1 MHGGGHGLPTR
12 RHTSAQHR
20 ESERGGR
27 GRRVGDPSR
36 PGRSLPRALDR
47 PDSSRPGD
55 AGGCRRH
62 RLMTSTFDTA
72 ASPRRGNGITTPS
85 RRGGS
90 GRVLTDVVVD
100 LGFVDRGTMDHAIDR
115 STASGGAPEHI
126 LVEDGTLTGDQLARA
141 VAERFGL
148 DHVDLK
154 LYRVDPDAAK
164 LVAPAAVRRYQA
176 VPVSFVGDRT
186 LLVAMVD
193 PANVLAIDD
202 IAVMT
207 GYEVR
212 PAVASLKDVDWL
224 LERLEDPNFG
234 VGATAPEERED
245 DPGAD
250 QPPAAAERPPAPL
263 YDIRENAPINF
274 GVGGEDASVIQLVP
288 RVIKEAVERGASDI
302 HFEPQEEEMR
312 VRYRIDGVLQEAATV
327 PVSAVPA
334 VISRLK
340 ILSDL
345 DIAER
350 RVPQDGRI
358 SMDVAEKPI
367 DLRVATLPA
376 QYGEKVV
383 MRILDQSKVMIQLE
397 QLGMLPQALERFS
410 KAFAQA
416 HGAVLVTGP
425 TGSGKSTS
433 LYGALNQLNTIEKHI
448 ITIEDPVEYQLTG
461 ITQVQVNNKAGLTFA
476 SGLRS
481 MMRADPDIIMVGEIR
496 GRETAQIAIEAA
508 LTGHLVLSTLHTN
521 DAPGAVT
528 RLIEMGVEP
537 FLVGSA
543 VDCVVAQR
551 LARLLCEE
559 CKQRVTLPAE
569 VLRANGFNVGLD
581 LECFEP
587 VGCARCGGSGYKG
600 RIGLYKVMMVSE
612 TIRSLAVAREPA
624 ETIARAAVHEGM
636 MRLREDGL
644 EKVRRG
650 LTSIAEIARVAGTK

>member
-1 MHGGGHGLPTR
+1 
-12 RHTSAQHR
+12 
-20 ESERGGR
+20 
-27 GRRVGDPSR
+27 
-36 PGRSLPRALDR
+36 
-47 PDSSRPGD
+47 
-55 AGGCRRH
+55 
-62 RLMTSTFDTA
+62 MTTTTTDTA
-72 ASPRRGNGITTPS
+72 PKPKRGNGITTPS

-90 GRVLTDVVVD
+90 GRVLTDVIVD
-100 LGFVDRGTMDHAIDR
+100 LGFVDRGTMDIAIDR
-115 STASGGAPEHI
+115 GNDKGSLPERI
-126 LVEDGTLTGDQLARA
+126 LVEDGTLDETQLSRA

-148 DHVDLK
+148 DHVDLE

-164 LVAPAAVRRYQA
+164 LVTPAAVRRYRA
-176 VPVSFVGDRT
+176 VPVAFAGDRT

-212 PAVASLKDVDWL
+212 PAVASLSDVERL
-224 LERLEDPNFG
+224 LERLEDPDFG
-234 VGATAPEERED
+234 HGAVAPDEQDGPAE
-245 DPGAD
+245 
-250 QPPAAAERPPAPL
+250 PAAPQPAQPAGPL
-263 YDIRENAPINF
+263 YDLRENAPINF
-274 GVGGEDASVIQLVP
+274 GASGEDASVIQLVH

-302 HFEPQEEEMR
+302 HFEPGEDEMR

-334 VISRLK
+334 VVSRIK

-350 RVPQDGRI
+350 RIPQDGRI
-358 SMDVAEKPI
+358 SLEVADKPI

-376 QYGEKVV
+376 SYGEKVV
-383 MRILDQSKVMIQLE
+383 MRILDQSKVMIELE
-397 QLGMLPQALERFS
+397 QLGMLPQALERFT
-410 KAFAQA
+410 KAFSQA

-433 LYGALNQLNTIEKHI
+433 LYGALNQLNTIEKNI
-448 ITIEDPVEYQLTG
+448 ITIEDPVEYQLPG
-461 ITQVQVNNKAGLTFA
+461 ITQVQVNNKAGLSFA

-496 GRETAQIAIEAA
+496 DRETAQIAIEAA

-528 RLIEMGVEP
+528 RLIEMGIEP

-559 CKQRVTLPAE
+559 CKRRTTITAE
-569 VLRANGFNVGLD
+569 VMRANGFNVGLD
-581 LECFEP
+581 LEAYEP

-600 RIGLYKVMMVSE
+600 RVGLYEVMWVSD
-612 TIRSLAVAREPA
+612 TIRSLAVAREPS
-624 ETIARAAVHEGM
+624 ETIAHAAVHEGM

-650 LTSIAEIARVAGTK
+650 LTSIAEIARVAGTR

>member
-1 MHGGGHGLPTR
+1 MNPP
-12 RHTSAQHR
+12 AQ
-20 ESERGGR
+20 SGAA
-27 GRRVGDPSR
+27 P
-36 PGRSLPRALDR
+36 ALKKK
-47 PDSSRPGD
+47 
-55 AGGCRRH
+55 
-62 RLMTSTFDTA
+62 
-72 ASPRRGNGITTPS
+72 GNGITTPS

-90 GRVLTDVVVD
+90 GRVLTDVIVD
-100 LGFVDRGTMDHAIDR
+100 LGFVERDRLDEALESATEQG
-115 STASGGAPEHI
+115 SSPEHV
-126 LVEDGTLTGDQLARA
+126 LVADGVLTPDQLARA

-148 DHVDLK
+148 DHLDLGT
-154 LYRVDPDAAK
+154 YRVDPDAAK
-164 LVAPAAVRRYQA
+164 LVAAAAVKRYQA
-176 VPVSFVGDRT
+176 VPVAFAGDRT
-186 LLVAMVD
+186 LLVAMAD

-212 PAVASLKDVDWL
+212 PAVSSPPDIEGL
-224 LERLEDPNFG
+224 LERLQDPDFG
-234 VGATAPEERED
+234 NGATAPEELD
-245 DPGAD
+245 DDVEAIEPMRQQG
-250 QPPAAAERPPAPL
+250 PM
-263 YDIRENAPINF
+263 YDFTQNAPINF
-274 GVGGEDASVIQLVP
+274 GASGEDSSVIQLVQ
-288 RVIKEAVERGASDI
+288 RVINEAVERGSSDI
-302 HFEPQEEEMR
+302 HFEPGDDEMR
-312 VRYRIDGVLQEAATV
+312 VRYRIDGVLQEAATI
-327 PVSAVPA
+327 PASAVPA
-334 VISRLK
+334 VVSRVK

-358 SMDVAEKPI
+358 STEVAGRPI
-367 DLRVATLPA
+367 DLRVATLPCA
-376 QYGEKVV
+376 YGENVV
-383 MRILDQSKVMIQLE
+383 MRILDQSKVMIDLDM
-397 QLGMLPQALERFS
+397 LGMLPQALERFT
-410 KAFAQA
+410 KAFSQA

-433 LYGALNQLNTIEKHI
+433 LYGALNQLNTIESNI
-448 ITIEDPVEYQLTG
+448 ITIEDPVEYQLDG

-496 GRETAQIAIEAA
+496 DRETAQIAIEAA

-528 RLIEMGVEP
+528 RLIEMGIEP

-559 CKQRVTLPAE
+559 CKRRTTIKSE
-569 VLRANGFNVGLD
+569 VMRANGFNVGLD
-581 LECFEP
+581 LEAYEP

-600 RIGLYKVMMVSE
+600 RIGLYEVMWVSD
-612 TIRSLAVAREPA
+612 TIRSLAVAREPS
-624 ETIARAAVHEGM
+624 ETIAHAAVHEGM

-650 LTSIAEIARVAGTK
+650 LTSIAEIARVAGTR

>member
-1 MHGGGHGLPTR
+1 MTPT
-12 RHTSAQHR
+12 T
-20 ESERGGR
+20 
-27 GRRVGDPSR
+27 
-36 PGRSLPRALDR
+36 
-47 PDSSRPGD
+47 
-55 AGGCRRH
+55 
-62 RLMTSTFDTA
+62 TDTA
-72 ASPRRGNGITTPS
+72 PKPKRGNGITTPS

-100 LGFVDRGTMDHAIDR
+100 LGFVDRGTMDTAIQR
-115 STASGGAPEHI
+115 GNETGSLPERV
-126 LVEDGTLTGDQLARA
+126 LVKDGTLSEEQLSRA

-148 DHVDLK
+148 DHVDLG

-164 LVAPAAVRRYQA
+164 LVTPAAVRRYRA
-176 VPVSFVGDRT
+176 VPVSFAGDRT

-212 PAVASLKDVDWL
+212 PAVASLSDVERL
-224 LERLEDPNFG
+224 LERLEDPDFG
-234 VGATAPEERED
+234 HGAVAPDEPSGPAPE
-245 DPGAD
+245 PTPA
-250 QPPAAAERPPAPL
+250 QPAGPL
-263 YDIRENAPINF
+263 YDLRENAPINF
-274 GVGGEDASVIQLVP
+274 GASGEDASVIQLVH
-288 RVIKEAVERGASDI
+288 RVIKEAVDRGASDI
-302 HFEPQEEEMR
+302 HFEPGEDEMR

-327 PVSAVPA
+327 PASAVPA
-334 VISRLK
+334 VVSRIK

-350 RVPQDGRI
+350 RIPQDGRI
-358 SMDVAEKPI
+358 SLEVADKPI

-376 QYGEKVV
+376 SFGEKVV
-383 MRILDQSKVMIQLE
+383 MRILDQSKVMIELE
-397 QLGMLPQALERFS
+397 QLGMLPQALERFT
-410 KAFAQA
+410 KAFSQA

-433 LYGALNQLNTIEKHI
+433 LYGALNQLNTVEKNI
-448 ITIEDPVEYQLTG
+448 ITIEDPVEYQLPG

-496 GRETAQIAIEAA
+496 DRETAQIAIEAA

-528 RLIEMGVEP
+528 RLIEMGIEP

-559 CKQRVTLPAE
+559 CKRRTTITAE
-569 VLRANGFNVGLD
+569 VMRANGFNVGLA
-581 LECFEP
+581 LEAYEP
-587 VGCARCGGSGYKG
+587 VGCARCGGTGYKG
-600 RIGLYKVMMVSE
+600 RIGLYEVMWVSD

-624 ETIARAAVHEGM
+624 ETIAHAAVHEGM

-650 LTSIAEIARVAGTK
+650 LTSIAEIARVAGTR